1 LLDTNVVSELAKG
14 ARADREVTEWV
25 AQADES
31 ELFLSV
37 ITLSEIVKGIGLAE
51 ARGRDMRRQR
61 DFLSRE
67 LPMRFAQRIL
77 PFDASAALAW
87 GRLMQRLRGNRD
99 DERRLAID
107 AQIAAIAEVGELRI
121 CSRNRRDFE
130 RLGVAVLDPFSHS

>member
-1 LLDTNVVSELAKG
+1 MTQGWLLDTNVVSELAKG

-77 PFDASAALAW
+77 PFDASGNASSKRPRAAGHVSLFSPTFPVFTCAW
-87 GRLMQRLRGNRD
+87 R
-99 DERRLAID
+99 ER
-107 AQIAAIAEVGELRI
+107 
-121 CSRNRRDFE
+121 
-130 RLGVAVLDPFSHS
+130 